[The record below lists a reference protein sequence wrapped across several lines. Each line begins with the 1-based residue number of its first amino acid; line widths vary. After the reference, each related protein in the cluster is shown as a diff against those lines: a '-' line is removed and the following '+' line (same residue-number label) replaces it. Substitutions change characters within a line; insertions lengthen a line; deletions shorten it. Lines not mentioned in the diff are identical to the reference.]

1 MRTGIGPEHLDRRIP
16 ADSNEQDPLTM
27 PKIPIVNSVINLNE
41 QKVRQAAFVVN
52 SPNAWLPEPEIIGQR
67 PKRSGRQGRNR

>member
-1 MRTGIGPEHLDRRIP
+1 
-16 ADSNEQDPLTM
+16 M
-27 PKIPIVNSVINLNE
+27 PKIPIVSSVINLTE

-67 PKRSGRQGRNR
+67 PKSRSRK

>member
-1 MRTGIGPEHLDRRIP
+1 
-16 ADSNEQDPLTM
+16 M
-27 PKIPIVNSVINLNE
+27 PKIPIVSSVINLTE

-67 PKRSGRQGRNR
+67 PKQSRQCRNR